1 MLSDV
6 RHLVQTDPAK
16 SGFAVAG
23 RAVLFEDRR
32 TFIGRLKGQGKQHPT
47 GKVKHP
53 KCLVPSLY
61 HFGDIIASTMHR
73 LAMSILLPFALAN
86 AAATLV
92 VPTNPVAFFYQQGG
106 TLPATQLVPIQSIG
120 DVLNFTATV
129 ASEGNWLRLKT
140 DSGRTPGSVAIEVD
154 PNGLAI
160 GVYTGFLTISAQGA
174 SNNPQLL
181 QVRLQ
186 ILAGTKLTVSTTQLD
201 FVYRTGGPAA
211 PPQEIRVDSS
221 GYSLDYAATV
231 NSSLNWLSAT
241 PTQGAT
247 PGAITVRINP
257 EALAA
262 GRYLATVVIA
272 AASAMN
278 SPLTVTVSLQVNPE
292 QTLIVSTTPLVFTF
306 ESALSLPLARTLL
319 VGSNVSALGFTMA
332 AASGASWLTI
342 PTAGGTAPAVMQV
355 RANPAGFAAGT
366 YTSSVFVTSFGAVNS
381 PVVVPVTMTISAVA
395 PVVAIG
401 GVVNAASSS
410 ATAIAPG
417 SLITIYGSRFGT
429 ALANT
434 KVEVNGVAAPISFLS
449 DGQINAQM
457 PFETAPGD
465 ASVVVIA
472 GGVKSK
478 ALITP
483 VTPVAPGLFLVG
495 ATTRLLAQNAD
506 LSLNSVSDPARVGTY
521 ITAYLTGQGDL
532 DIPLATGAAAPATPL
547 SRPKAPVSVTIGG
560 AAAEVYFAGMTPG
573 LIGVCQ
579 LNVQIPDLAAGEVQ
593 FIVKIGG
600 SLSNTALLFVD
611 R

>member
-1 MLSDV
+1 M
-6 RHLVQTDPAK
+6 
-16 SGFAVAG
+16 
-23 RAVLFEDRR
+23 
-32 TFIGRLKGQGKQHPT
+32 
-47 GKVKHP
+47 
-53 KCLVPSLY
+53 Y
-61 HFGDIIASTMHR
+61 R
-73 LAMSILLPFALAN
+73 LAISILLPFALAN
-86 AAATLV
+86 GAATLV

-106 TLPATQLVPIQSIG
+106 TLPGTQLVPIQSIG

-129 ASEGNWLRLKT
+129 ASEGNWLRLRT
-140 DSGRTPGSVAIEVD
+140 GSGTTPGTVAVDVD
-154 PNGLAI
+154 PSGLAI
-160 GVYTGFLTISAQGA
+160 GTYTGFLTISAQGA

-186 ILAGTKLTVSTTQLD
+186 ILAGINVTVSTTQLD
-201 FVYRTGGPAA
+201 FVYRKGGPAA
-211 PPQEIRVDSS
+211 PPQEIRIDSS
-221 GYSLDYAATV
+221 GYSLDYTATV
-231 NSSLNWLSAT
+231 NSSLNWLSAI
-241 PTQGAT
+241 PTQGVT
-247 PGAITVRINP
+247 PAAITVRVNP
-257 EALAA
+257 DGLAS

-278 SPLTVTVSLQVNPE
+278 SPLTVTVSLQVNQE
-292 QTLIVSTTPLVFTF
+292 QSLIVSTTPLVFTF
-306 ESALSLPLARTLL
+306 DSPSSLALAQTLL
-319 VGSNVSALGFTMA
+319 VGSNVAALGFTMA

-342 PTAGGTAPAVMQV
+342 PTAAGTAPAVMQV

-366 YTSSVFVTSFGAVNS
+366 YSSSVFVTSFGAVNS
-381 PVVVPVTMTISAVA
+381 PVVVPVTMTITAVA

-429 ALANT
+429 TLANT
-434 KVEVNGVAAPISFLS
+434 KVEVNGVAAPISFLN

-465 ASVVVIA
+465 APIVVTA
-472 GGVKSK
+472 SGVKSK

-483 VTPVAPGLFLVG
+483 VSSVAPGLFLVG

-506 LSLNSVSDPARVGTY
+506 FSLNSVSDPARVGTY
-521 ITAYLTGQGDL
+521 ITAYLTGQGEL
-532 DIPLATGAAAPATPL
+532 DIPLATGAAAPTTPL

-560 AAAEVYFAGMTPG
+560 AAADLYFAGMTPG

-579 LNVQIPDLAAGEVQ
+579 LNVLIPEIAAGEAQ
-593 FIVKIGG
+593 FVVKVGG
-600 SLSNTALLFVD
+600 TLSNAALLFVS